1 MSNRRDKC
9 FAPVLCPS
17 LAGNPPNRPAGAAPN
32 KRPGIFLGQAA
43 RPLLNPLVGETRA
56 FGMRMPQGPAK
67 FHTAAAVQL
76 AAHSLRDKRAV
87 VVFRPVDL
95 PDDFVD
101 ALHAGHFKL
110 PA

>member
-1 MSNRRDKC
+1 
-9 FAPVLCPS
+9 
-17 LAGNPPNRPAGAAPN
+17 
-32 KRPGIFLGQAA
+32 
-43 RPLLNPLVGETRA
+43 
-56 FGMRMPQGPAK
+56 
-67 FHTAAAVQL
+67 
-76 AAHSLRDKRAV
+76 V